1 MAGDDRSSD
10 DDVSLAALVH
20 SRAKRRRIL
29 PDEIDEASAGAGLP
43 PQQRP
48 SLESAGRNPRVP
60 SSDGA
65 TRGSTA
71 NGAHDRRAAQQLHE
85 HETDARPTLAAESG
99 DQPQSTVQ
107 QRQVSSPWH
116 LLLCTVGSQM
126 CRGCIAL
133 L

>member
-20 SRAKRRRIL
+20 SRAMRRRIL
-29 PDEIDEASAGAGLP
+29 PDDFNEASAGAGLP
-43 PQQRP
+43 PQQRT
-48 SLESAGRNPRVP
+48 SLESAGRKPRVP

-71 NGAHDRRAAQQLHE
+71 NGADDRSAAQQLHE
-85 HETDARPTLAAESG
+85 PETDARPTLAAESG
-99 DQPQSTVQ
+99 DQPQSTAQ
-107 QRQVSSPWH
+107 QRQVSTTWR
-116 LLLCTVGSQM
+116 LLLCTVGSQI